1 MQLNANGMIIV
12 IVHGLVRQRAR
23 HVVGLRISNIVRLS
37 VSQKARH
44 TDLGGQVPPHIS
56 FMGHLRCH

>member
-12 IVHGLVRQRAR
+12 IVHGSVRQRAR
-23 HVVGLRISNIVRLS
+23 HVVGLRISNIVGLS

-44 TDLGGQVPPHIS
+44 TVLGGQVPPHIS
-56 FMGHLRCH
+56 FMGHF